1 MTSTAPKKGMISN
14 IIVGLT
20 IVFLSLQVIKL
31 GREEIN
37 RFKDKHS
44 T

>member
-1 MTSTAPKKGMISN
+1 MTATQKKGMIGN

>member
-1 MTSTAPKKGMISN
+1 MTTAKHKGMIGN
-14 IIVGLT
+14 IVVGLT

-37 RFKDKHS
+37 RLKEKRS